1 MIERLKMLN
10 ITDVRIKK
18 VDSAGRMKA
27 VASVTLDDALVIH
40 DIKVVEGHNG
50 LFVAMPS
57 KKLQDG
63 DFRDIAH
70 PISSEARQ
78 HLQDIVFSAYNE
90 VLEEENTEE

>member
-1 MIERLKMLN
+1 MLN

-50 LFVAMPS
+50 LFVTMPS

-63 DFRDIAH
+63 D
-70 PISSEARQ
+70 
-78 HLQDIVFSAYNE
+78 L
-90 VLEEENTEE
+90 